1 MAFTPDKPEF
11 PQDLVCYCDTEINQA
26 AILTYESDDGLFYRD
41 NFEWKEITEED
52 DWELDF
58 DGLIVVY
65 VDSAFIA
72 VYDEGEREDLAIP
85 IDEVLKYESV
95 GPETE

>member
-1 MAFTPDKPEF
+1 MAFTPEKPDF
-11 PQDLVCYCDTEINQA
+11 PQDLTCHCDTDLNQA

-65 VDSAFIA
+65 VDPAFIA
-72 VYDEGEREDLAIP
+72 VYDEAEKQDTAIP